1 MREHRQHDRSTAVI
15 KVNYQNQGA
24 LQMDYAQNISRGGLF
39 LATNSPFE
47 VGQEIELHL
56 NTHGLKRAIA
66 VPGVV
71 RWVGER
77 GVPKVRGIGV
87 QFSLDDPQ
95 TKSRIDRMVSALD
108 EPLGATA
115 IADTED
121 VVTIQVFILD
131 PNDYASKMY
140 AEGIYKMARRGEGN
154 LNAPVE
160 VSRFTQPDDLK
171 RTLAERHCDVLITE
185 LRTDELD
192 GVALIRELRS
202 SQGEQFPIFAVSRP
216 FPRDRYEALDA
227 GATAFLNKPLQM
239 RTLFNTLLICLQ
251 ESERS

>member
-1 MREHRQHDRSTAVI
+1 MREHRQHDRATAVI

-39 LATNSPFE
+39 LATDSPFE
-47 VGQEIELHL
+47 IGQEIELHL

-87 QFSLDDPQ
+87 QFSLDDPKV
-95 TKSRIDRMVSALD
+95 KSRIDRMINALD
-108 EPLGATA
+108 EPLGAAQMTDTA
-115 IADTED
+115 EII
-121 VVTIQVFILD
+121 TIQVFILD

-140 AEGIYKMARRGEGN
+140 ADGIYKMARRGEGN

-160 VSRFTQPDDLK
+160 VTRFTQPDDLK
-171 RTLAERHCDVLITE
+171 QTLDERRCDILITE

-192 GVALIRELRS
+192 GVTLIRELRAAH
-202 SQGEQFPIFAVSRP
+202 GEQFPIFAVSRP
-216 FPRDRYEALDA
+216 FPRDRYEALDS

-251 ESERS
+251 EREHS

>member
-1 MREHRQHDRSTAVI
+1 MREHRRHDRATAVI
-15 KVNYQNQGA
+15 KVNYQSQGA

-39 LATNSPFE
+39 LATDSPFE
-47 VGQEIELHL
+47 IGQEIELHL

-95 TKSRIDRMVSALD
+95 IKTRIDKMVSALD
-108 EPLGATA
+108 EPLGAGQLT
-115 IADTED
+115 DTLD
-121 VVTIQVFILD
+121 VETIQVFILD

-140 AEGIYKMARRGEGN
+140 ADGIYKMARRGEGN

-160 VSRFTQPDDLK
+160 VTRFTQPDDLK
-171 RTLAERHCDVLITE
+171 QTLDERRCDILITE

-192 GVALIRELRS
+192 GVSLIRELRS
-202 SQGEQFPIFAVSRP
+202 TYGEQFPIFAISRP
-216 FPRDRYEALDA
+216 FPKDRYEALDA

-251 ESERS
+251 EREHS